1 MSRVE
6 ENAKMVDYISK
17 DAHETNF
24 KNFES
29 EVSSELSYIVV
40 LLMDISKSLAIMAD
54 NSSKPTYK
62 TYEQL
67 AHEAA
72 EKI

>member
-1 MSRVE
+1 MSRAE
-6 ENAKMVDYISK
+6 ENTK
-17 DAHETNF
+17 
-24 KNFES
+24 
-29 EVSSELSYIVV
+29 
-40 LLMDISKSLAIMAD
+40 MAD